1 MDLKGL
7 RLDAIPRRL
16 CHSYSAAVTLQKLDF
31 SHNRLDV
38 IPSDICL
45 LTSLTELNLAKNH
58 AITTLPA
65 DLFKLTQVHFTFTHI
80 QPPHLRVVAASVER
94 VLQ

>member
-16 CHSYSAAVTLQKLDF
+16 CHSYSAAATLQKLDF

-58 AITTLPA
+58 AITTIPA
-65 DLFKLTQVHFTFTHI
+65 DLFKLTQVRSSASLPSPIPPFFYNLTF
-80 QPPHLRVVAASVER
+80 
-94 VLQ
+94 VL